1 MGSFRHIV
9 PTNGHVVFVLLIT
22 MYPKLSLRY
31 DGIFW
36 QRWGCSNYLIYPL
49 VPPFYVC
56 INCIICYLITCNH
69 CFQCRVGWVRWEC
82 FSSHL
87 KETVDVFLSSILWS
101 IKRYTECAINV
112 LDITYVVILLKL
124 SHYFIKLTTSSFIEC
139 LLTVGVDWVILYPLF
154 IISDW
159 NEWIESVIG
168 SFSLEQ

>member
-1 MGSFRHIV
+1 TRVTSSTYVLTGKSYISCIPGSKLPLLSTRPCFPGMGSFRHIV

-87 KETVDVFLSSILWS
+87 
-101 IKRYTECAINV
+101 
-112 LDITYVVILLKL
+112 
-124 SHYFIKLTTSSFIEC
+124 
-139 LLTVGVDWVILYPLF
+139 
-154 IISDW
+154 
-159 NEWIESVIG
+159 
-168 SFSLEQ
+168 